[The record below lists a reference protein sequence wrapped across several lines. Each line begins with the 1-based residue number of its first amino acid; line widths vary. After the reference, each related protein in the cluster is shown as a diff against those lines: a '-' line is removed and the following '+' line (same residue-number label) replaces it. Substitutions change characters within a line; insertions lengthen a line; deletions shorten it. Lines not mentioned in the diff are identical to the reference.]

1 MDFGDALSDLSA
13 LCVELYF
20 GRGSA
25 EEFEEE
31 GEGKSVGGKSVYFAG
46 PDESGSGVL
55 VVVATTKKYAL
66 CKRLREQHFLLVLR

>member
-31 GEGKSVGGKSVYFAG
+31 GEGKSVGRKSALWTG
-46 PDESGSGVL
+46 PDESGSAVL
-55 VVVATTKKYAL
+55 VVVATTKKRGL
-66 CKRLREQHFLLVLR
+66 RKRL